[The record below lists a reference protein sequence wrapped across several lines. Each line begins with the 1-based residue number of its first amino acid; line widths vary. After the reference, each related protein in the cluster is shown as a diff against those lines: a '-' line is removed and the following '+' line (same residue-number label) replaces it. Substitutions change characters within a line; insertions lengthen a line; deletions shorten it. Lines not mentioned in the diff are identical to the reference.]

1 MEYDFSGYATRN
13 DVQCSD
19 GRIIRRDAFKNC
31 DHSRVPLVW
40 QHDHMTPSNVL
51 GHAMLEN
58 REDGVYAYGVFNNT
72 SEGLHA
78 KELVKN
84 GDIRALSIYANK
96 LKHQGRDVVHGA
108 IREVSLVLAGANPGA
123 FIDTVMAHADD
134 DEEEAEIRF
143 VNSDS
148 SILLHADGMD
158 KKKLKKD
165 ETEDEDVES
174 EESSESDKDKN
185 TDKNSEKTDKDEEE
199 SKDEEDKK
207 KMGYLKHAE
216 EGAANEKT
224 VQDVIDSMNEEQ
236 KNVLYAL
243 VGMAAEGD
251 IDEDAETAGTE
262 EKEEDMKHNAFSD
275 NYTNDTLIHAE
286 EMAEI
291 IRDGKRYGSLRESA
305 FQHGYEEIPSSLAHA
320 DYGIEQIDA
329 LFPDYKNVTNV
340 PGFVSRDMSWVTKVM
355 SAVAHTP
362 FSRIKTVFA
371 DITADEARAKG
382 YIKGNKKKEEV
393 FTLLKR
399 TTDPQT
405 VYKKQKLDR
414 DDVVDITDFDVV
426 SWLKGE
432 MRMMLDEEL
441 ARAFMVGDGR
451 DNSSD
456 DKINPLH
463 IRPIWGDD
471 PFYTIRA
478 QVGLASDAT
487 EDDKYVAMIR
497 AAIKARKDYKG
508 SGNPTFYTTEENL
521 TGMLLLTDKMGRDLY
536 ESEEQLAKK
545 LRVKEIVTVPVMEGL
560 TRNGDSQDPT
570 EVQSK
575 TLNFEG
581 LIVNLSDYN
590 VGADK
595 GGAVNLFDDFDID
608 YNAMKYLIETRCSGA
623 LIKPYAAIAIETFP
637 KA

>member
-19 GRIIRRDAFKNC
+19 GRIIRRDAFAQN
-31 DHSRVPLVW
+31 DHTQVPLVW
-40 QHDHMTPSNVL
+40 QHDHMSPSNVL

-58 REDGVYAYGVFNNT
+58 REDGVYTYGVFNNT
-72 SEGLHA
+72 PEGLHA

-123 FIDTVMAHADD
+123 FIDTVIAHADS

-143 VNSDS
+143 VNNESSVLFHSDK
-148 SILLHADGMD
+148 D
-158 KKKLKKD
+158 LKKD
-165 ETEDEDVES
+165 KEDEEDDDNSEEESDDVDDNNDEDVE
-174 EESSESDKDKN
+174 ESDDKSN
-185 TDKNSEKTDKDEEE
+185 
-199 SKDEEDKK
+199 KK
-207 KMGYLKHAE
+207 KKKEENMANFISHADE
-216 EGAANEKT
+216 EKT

-251 IDEDAETAGTE
+251 NGSEEEDV
-262 EKEEDMKHNAFSD
+262 DMKHNAFSD
-275 NYTNDTLIHAE
+275 DYENDDYLMHAE
-286 EMAEI
+286 DMAEI
-291 IRDGKRYGSLRESA
+291 LRDAKRYGSLRESA
-305 FQHGYEEIPSSLAHA
+305 LQHGYEDIQANESLMH
-320 DYGIEQIDA
+320 GITDIDT
-329 LFPDYKNVTNV
+329 LFPDAKNIVNV
-340 PGFVSRDMSWVTKVM
+340 PGFVSREMGWVQKVM
-355 SAVAHTP
+355 GAVSHTP
-362 FSRIKTVFA
+362 FSRIKTIFA
-371 DITADEARAKG
+371 DIREDEARAKG
-382 YIKGNKKKEEV
+382 YIKGKQKKDEV

-414 DDVVDITDFDVV
+414 DDVIDITDFDVV

-441 ARAFMVGDGR
+441 ARAFMIGDGR
-451 DNSSD
+451 ETSSD

-478 QVGLASDAT
+478 QIELATDVT
-487 EDDKYVAMIR
+487 EDDKYKAIIR

-521 TGMLLLTDKMGRDLY
+521 TGMLLLTDTTGRDLY

-545 LRVKEIVTVPVMEGL
+545 LRVKEIVTVPVMEGQKRSADDKDTGL
-560 TRNGDSQDPT
+560 TGKKFD
-570 EVQSK
+570 
-575 TLNFEG
+575 LEG
-581 LIVNLSDYN
+581 IVANLSDYN

-595 GGAVNLFDDFDID
+595 GGAVSLFDDFDID

-623 LIKPYAAIAIETFP
+623 LVKPYAAIAIETYP

>member
-19 GRIIRRDAFKNC
+19 GRIIRRDAFAQN
-31 DHSRVPLVW
+31 DHTQVPLVW
-40 QHDHMTPSNVL
+40 QHDHMSPSNVL

-58 REDGVYAYGVFNNT
+58 REDGVYTYGVFNNT
-72 SEGLHA
+72 PEGLHA

-123 FIDTVMAHADD
+123 FIDTVIAHADS

-143 VNSDS
+143 VNN
-148 SILLHADGMD
+148 
-158 KKKLKKD
+158 
-165 ETEDEDVES
+165 
-174 EESSESDKDKN
+174 ESSVLFHSDKDLK
-185 TDKNSEKTDKDEEE
+185 
-199 SKDEEDKK
+199 KDEEDKDLK
-207 KMGYLKHAE
+207 KDE
-216 EGAANEKT
+216 EDSEEESDDVKDDSEEESDDVKDDNDKDVEASDDESNEKKKEKNMANSISHADEEKT
-224 VQDVIDSMNEEQ
+224 IQDVIDTMNEEQ

-243 VGMAAEGD
+243 VGMAAEGGNGS
-251 IDEDAETAGTE
+251 EE
-262 EKEEDMKHNAFSD
+262 EKDEDMKHNAFSD
-275 NYTNDTLIHAE
+275 DYENDDYLMHSE
-286 EMAEI
+286 DMAEI
-291 IRDGKRYGSLRESA
+291 LRDAKRYGSLRESA
-305 FQHGYEEIPSSLAHA
+305 LQHGYEDIRANESLMH
-320 DYGIEQIDA
+320 GITGIDT
-329 LFPDYKNVTNV
+329 LFPDAKNVVNV
-340 PGFVSRDMSWVTKVM
+340 PGFVSREMGWVQKVM
-355 SAVAHTP
+355 GAVSHTP
-362 FSRIKTVFA
+362 FSRIKTIFA
-371 DITADEARAKG
+371 DIREDEARAKG
-382 YIKGNKKKEEV
+382 YIKGKQKKDEV

-414 DDVVDITDFDVV
+414 DDVIDITDFDVV

-441 ARAFMVGDGR
+441 ARAFMIGDGR
-451 DNSSD
+451 ETSSD

-478 QVGLASDAT
+478 QIELATDVT
-487 EDDKYVAMIR
+487 EDDKYKAIIR

-521 TGMLLLTDKMGRDLY
+521 TGMLLLTDTTGRDLY

-545 LRVKEIVTVPVMEGL
+545 LRVKEIVTIPAMEGQKRSADDKDTGL
-560 TRNGDSQDPT
+560 TGKKFD
-570 EVQSK
+570 
-575 TLNFEG
+575 LEG
-581 LIVNLSDYN
+581 IVANLSDYN

-595 GGAVNLFDDFDID
+595 GGAVSLFDDFDID

-623 LIKPYAAIAIETFP
+623 LVKPYAAIAIETYP

>member
-19 GRIIRRDAFKNC
+19 GRIIRRDAFAQN
-31 DHSRVPLVW
+31 DHTQVPLVW
-40 QHDHMTPSNVL
+40 QHDHMSPSNVL

-58 REDGVYAYGVFNNT
+58 REDGVYTYGVFNNT
-72 SEGLHA
+72 PEGLHA

-123 FIDTVMAHADD
+123 FIDTVIAHADS

-143 VNSDS
+143 VNNES
-148 SILLHADGMD
+148 SVLFHSEKD
-158 KKKLKKD
+158 LKKD
-165 ETEDEDVES
+165 KEDKEDS
-174 EESSESDKDKN
+174 
-185 TDKNSEKTDKDEEE
+185 EEE
-199 SKDEEDKK
+199 SDDVKDNDEDIEASDDESNEKK
-207 KMGYLKHAE
+207 KKEENMSNSISHADE
-216 EGAANEKT
+216 EKT

-243 VGMAAEGD
+243 VGMAAEGGNGSEE
-251 IDEDAETAGTE
+251 ED
-262 EKEEDMKHNAFSD
+262 EDMKHNAFSD
-275 NYTNDTLIHAE
+275 DYENDDCLMHAE
-286 EMAEI
+286 DMAEI
-291 IRDGKRYGSLRESA
+291 LRDAKRYGSLRESA
-305 FQHGYEEIPSSLAHA
+305 LQHGYEDIQANESLMH
-320 DYGIEQIDA
+320 GITGIDT
-329 LFPDYKNVTNV
+329 LFPDAKNVVNV
-340 PGFVSRDMSWVTKVM
+340 PGFVSREMGWVQKVM
-355 SAVAHTP
+355 GAVSHTP
-362 FSRIKTVFA
+362 FSRIKTIFA
-371 DITADEARAKG
+371 DIREDEARAKG
-382 YIKGNKKKEEV
+382 YIKGKQKKDEV

-414 DDVVDITDFDVV
+414 DDVIDITDFDVV

-441 ARAFMVGDGR
+441 ARAFMIGDGR
-451 DNSSD
+451 ETSSD

-478 QVGLASDAT
+478 QIELATDVT
-487 EDDKYVAMIR
+487 EDDKYKAIIR

-521 TGMLLLTDKMGRDLY
+521 TGMLLLTDTTGRDLY

-545 LRVKEIVTVPVMEGL
+545 LRVKEIVTVPVMEGQKRSADDKDADDL
-560 TRNGDSQDPT
+560 TGKKFD
-570 EVQSK
+570 
-575 TLNFEG
+575 LEG
-581 LIVNLSDYN
+581 IVANLSDYN

-595 GGAVNLFDDFDID
+595 GGAVSLFDDFDID

-623 LIKPYAAIAIETFP
+623 LVKPYAAIAIETYP